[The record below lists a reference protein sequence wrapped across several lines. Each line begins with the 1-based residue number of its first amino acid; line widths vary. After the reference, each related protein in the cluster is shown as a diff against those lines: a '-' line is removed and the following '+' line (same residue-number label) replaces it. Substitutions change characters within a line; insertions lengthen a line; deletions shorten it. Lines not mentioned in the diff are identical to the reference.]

1 MFHLSLPVRQ
11 FDACL
16 AFYRD
21 CFEATVEPLGP
32 GVANLFVFGGQVTL
46 HDRPASGLTDDLRR
60 EMHFGQ
66 VVAPDAWTRSRE
78 RIAASGYSPLRA
90 IRPGEAPDGRGK
102 LLIID
107 PSGNL
112 VEINSTALGG

>member
-16 AFYRD
+16 AFYSD
-21 CFEATVEPLGP
+21 CFEAAVEPLGP
-32 GVANLFVFGGQVTL
+32 GIANLFVFGGQVTL
-46 HDRPASGLTDDLRR
+46 HDRAASGLTDDLRR

-66 VVAPDAWTRSRE
+66 VVAPDEWTRLRN
-78 RIAASGYSPLRA
+78 RIAASGYSPLRETL
-90 IRPGEAPDGRGK
+90 PDEAPNGRGK
-102 LLIID
+102 LLVVD